1 MKVLRAKKAICGST
15 DNFSQSYF
23 NFFRQ
28 EENEAKFVRDT
39 NVGLLREI
47 ALWCADLLLFDAVWL
62 FDVPKNANDL
72 TQTVQSQGLLME
84 NSLAT
89 APLF

>member
-1 MKVLRAKKAICGST
+1 MEAQTTSVKV
-15 DNFSQSYF
+15 FF
-23 NFFRQ
+23 FFRR
-28 EENEAKFVRDT
+28 EEKVATFVRDT

-62 FDVPKNANDL
+62 FEVPKNANDL
-72 TQTVQSQGLLME
+72 AQTVQSQGLLME
-84 NSLAT
+84 NSLPT

>member
-15 DNFSQSYF
+15 DNFSQSIF
-23 NFFRQ
+23 FFRR
-28 EENEAKFVRDT
+28 EEKVATFVRDT

-62 FDVPKNANDL
+62 FEVPKNANDL
-72 TQTVQSQGLLME
+72 AQTVQSQGLLME
-84 NSLAT
+84 NSLPT